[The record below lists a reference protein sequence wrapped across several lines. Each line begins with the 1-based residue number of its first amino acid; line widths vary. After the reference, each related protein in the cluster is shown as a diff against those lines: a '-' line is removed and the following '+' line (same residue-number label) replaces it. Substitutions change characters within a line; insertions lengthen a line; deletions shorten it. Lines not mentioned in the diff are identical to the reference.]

1 MKKRFVGLVMA
12 FVVLILCIPVCTHA
26 EIIASGNEHGEG
38 CTENDELHWTLDSD
52 GLLTISGTGGFSQSG
67 ALSDIKDKIKSVVI
81 EDGITDIMSW
91 LFMRCSQLT
100 SITIPDSVTQI
111 GEDAFGGTAY
121 YDNEN
126 NWENGVLYIGNHLI
140 AAKSDIT
147 ALTVKPGTLTIA
159 KDAFNDCAS
168 LTDITLADSLKSIPE
183 NMFDNTAFYKNED
196 NWENGLLYNG
206 NYLITAKNDITSANI
221 KEGTTVAASCAL
233 GWCENLE
240 SVTLPDSLTTMGERM
255 FICCSALK
263 SIDIPDTITSIG
275 GSAFGMCSSL
285 ETVVI
290 PTGVTHIADGLLSY
304 SGITSID
311 IPDSV
316 TSMGDGVFDTC
327 EKLKSVKIGCSLSE
341 VGNFAFNL
349 CTALETIDVSP
360 NNPIYKSVD
369 NVLFSKDGTEI
380 LLYPSLKE
388 GAEYTVP
395 DGVTKID
402 DCAFRVCPN
411 LKRVIIPEGVTA
423 IGECVFEG
431 TPITEITIP
440 DSMTDIAFSAFLG
453 CQNLT
458 SARVGSGLKNIA
470 EAFEYADF
478 LTTIEVS
485 PENPYY
491 RSENN
496 VVFSKDKTELA
507 LFPSG
512 RTDEEYIIPEGITK
526 IGDYAFYGNQ
536 SIKNVTIPE
545 GVTAIGKEAFYY
557 CNSLANAAMP
567 SSIRTIGEM
576 AFSCCY
582 ALTAVT
588 IPYSVTS
595 IDYATFRRCT
605 ALKIVTI
612 PVTVTQIGEDAFY
625 NCDAIGN
632 IYYSGNLSQWSSIKI
647 LSGNDQIKRAA
658 KHYNFQMPTPLPIS
672 TPNVTPSASPMPSPT
687 VTPTSSPT
695 ASPTA
700 TPSASPTAEPTATPT
715 ATPTV
720 TPTAIP
726 TATPTATPKLDFE
739 VSNGRLIYNGTKTN
753 TVLLIFAK
761 YSGTSL
767 ETVKFASFDLTNKE
781 TSIAAYSDYDKM
793 FIWDGV
799 NSMRPVTE
807 HKKLKI
813 PKN

>member
-91 LFMRCSQLT
+91 LFMRCSQLA

-240 SVTLPDSLTTMGERM
+240 SVTLPDSLTAISERM
-255 FICCSALK
+255 FICCSSLK
-263 SIDIPDTITSIG
+263 SIDIPDTVTSIG
-275 GSAFGMCSSL
+275 GNAFGDCSSL
-285 ETVVI
+285 EEVVI
-290 PTGVTHIADGLLSY
+290 PPSITHIANGLFAY
-304 SGITSID
+304 SGIKSID
-311 IPDSV
+311 IPDTV
-316 TSMGDGVFDTC
+316 TSMGSAAFDTC
-327 EKLKSVKIGCSLSE
+327 EKLKSVKIGSGLSS
-341 VGNFAFNL
+341 VGENFMFNL
-349 CTALETIDVSP
+349 CTSLESVEVSP
-360 NNPIYKSVD
+360 ENPLYKSVD
-369 NVLFSKDGTEI
+369 GVMFNKSGTEI

-388 GAEYTVP
+388 GTEYTVP
-395 DGVTKID
+395 DGVTKIG

-411 LKRVIIPEGVTA
+411 LQKVIIPEGVVS
-423 IGECVFEG
+423 IGADAFDSSG
-431 TPITEITIP
+431 ITEINIP
-440 DSMTDIAFSAFLG
+440 DSVTDIGYSAFLECG
-453 CQNLT
+453 NLN
-458 SARVGSGLKNIA
+458 SISIGS
-470 EAFEYADF
+470 
-478 LTTIEVS
+478 
-485 PENPYY
+485 
-491 RSENN
+491 
-496 VVFSKDKTELA
+496 
-507 LFPSG
+507 
-512 RTDEEYIIPEGITK
+512 GITK
-526 IGDYAFYGNQ
+526 IYGYTFYG
-536 SIKNVTIPE
+536 
-545 GVTAIGKEAFYY
+545 
-557 CNSLANAAMP
+557 CNSLTDVSYRGTEEAWNRIDIEENGNEPFMNANKTFVTAAP
-567 SSIRTIGEM
+567 T
-576 AFSCCY
+576 
-582 ALTAVT
+582 TAPT
-588 IPYSVTS
+588 
-595 IDYATFRRCT
+595 AT
-605 ALKIVTI
+605 
-612 PVTVTQIGEDAFY
+612 
-625 NCDAIGN
+625 
-632 IYYSGNLSQWSSIKI
+632 
-647 LSGNDQIKRAA
+647 
-658 KHYNFQMPTPLPIS
+658 
-672 TPNVTPSASPMPSPT
+672 
-687 VTPTSSPT
+687 PT
-695 ASPTA
+695 ASPAASPTVPPTPSPAVSPTA
-700 TPSASPTAEPTATPT
+700 TPATAPTTSPTATPAATPTSEPSASPTASPAVSPTA
-715 ATPTV
+715 A
-720 TPTAIP
+720 
-726 TATPTATPKLDFE
+726 PKPDFE
-739 VSNGRLIYNGTKTN
+739 VSNSRLIYNGAKTD

>member
-1 MKKRFVGLVMA
+1 MKKRFVGLFTA
-12 FVVLILCIPVCTHA
+12 FVMLVLCIPICTHA
-26 EIIASGNEHGEG
+26 EIIASGNERGEG

-52 GLLTISGTGGFSQSG
+52 GLLTISGTGGFWSSSIF
-67 ALSDIKDKIKSVVI
+67 SDYKDKIKSLVI
-81 EDGITDIMSW
+81 EDGITDLPSFCNCKS
-91 LFMRCSQLT
+91 LS
-100 SITIPDSVTQI
+100 SISIPDSVTGI
-111 GEDAFGGTAY
+111 EEYTFYDTAY
-121 YDNEN
+121 YDDEN
-126 NWENGVLYIGNHLI
+126 NWENGVLYIDKHLI
-140 AAKSDIT
+140 KAKPEIT
-147 ALTVKPGTLTIA
+147 ELNIKTGTITIA
-159 KDAFNDCAS
+159 DEAFSGCENLES
-168 LTDITLADSLKSIPE
+168 ITMPESLKTIPPRI
-183 NMFDNTAFYKNED
+183 FDETAYYRNDD

-263 SIDIPDTITSIG
+263 SIDIPDTVTSIG

-311 IPDSV
+311 IPDTV

-411 LKRVIIPEGVTA
+411 LQKVIIPEGVVS
-423 IGECVFEG
+423 IGADAFDSSG
-431 TPITEITIP
+431 ITEINIP
-440 DSMTDIAFSAFLG
+440 DSVTDIGYSAFLECG
-453 CQNLT
+453 NLN
-458 SARVGSGLKNIA
+458 SISIGS
-470 EAFEYADF
+470 
-478 LTTIEVS
+478 
-485 PENPYY
+485 
-491 RSENN
+491 
-496 VVFSKDKTELA
+496 
-507 LFPSG
+507 
-512 RTDEEYIIPEGITK
+512 GITK
-526 IGDYAFYGNQ
+526 IYGYTFYG
-536 SIKNVTIPE
+536 
-545 GVTAIGKEAFYY
+545 
-557 CNSLANAAMP
+557 CNSLTDVSYRGTEEAWNRIDIEENGNEPFMNANKTFVTAAP
-567 SSIRTIGEM
+567 T
-576 AFSCCY
+576 
-582 ALTAVT
+582 TAPT
-588 IPYSVTS
+588 
-595 IDYATFRRCT
+595 AT
-605 ALKIVTI
+605 
-612 PVTVTQIGEDAFY
+612 
-625 NCDAIGN
+625 
-632 IYYSGNLSQWSSIKI
+632 
-647 LSGNDQIKRAA
+647 
-658 KHYNFQMPTPLPIS
+658 
-672 TPNVTPSASPMPSPT
+672 
-687 VTPTSSPT
+687 PT
-695 ASPTA
+695 ASPAASPTVPPTPSPAVSPTA
-700 TPSASPTAEPTATPT
+700 TPATAPTTSPTATPAATPTSEPSASPTASPAVSPTA
-715 ATPTV
+715 A
-720 TPTAIP
+720 
-726 TATPTATPKLDFE
+726 PKPDFE
-739 VSNGRLIYNGTKTN
+739 VSNSRLIYNGAKTD